1 MFTFPVCGPMNSP
14 FSQLFCASSTNWRRI
29 RVVAVFHAAGHGTA
43 GKAPSTGRVR
53 LIGSGADRQSD
64 DWRRRARFSPV
75 LLVVGVC
82 GSASQL
88 CSARHVR
95 RLAAWRRLHKVCGCW
110 GMDGD
115 RVFRRRALQNLFP
128 LVLCAAVRRKVLLLP
143 ACEQGCCRGRSIA
156 RCPLKD
162 VCEHLHPSGS

>member
-1 MFTFPVCGPMNSP
+1 MFTSPVCGPMNSP
-14 FSQLFCASSTNWRRI
+14 FSQLFCASSTDWRRI
-29 RVVAVFHAAGHGTA
+29 RASREVAVFRAAGHGTA

-53 LIGSGADRQSD
+53 LIGSGADRQSN
-64 DWRRRARFSPV
+64 DWQRRSCFLPV
-75 LLVVGVC
+75 LLSVGVC

-115 RVFRRRALQNLFP
+115 RAIRRRALQNP
-128 LVLCAAVRRKVLLLP
+128 LPLGSALQSVERYCSCQLVNKAAVAAGSSCAARYSWLF
-143 ACEQGCCRGRSIA
+143 G
-156 RCPLKD
+156 
-162 VCEHLHPSGS
+162 